1 MIGLIK
7 IILHNPLIYEQHKGI
22 CCIPMVVTRQN
33 SQYATFGLVSMAIR
47 NSPFKFGVV
56 YMNLETT
63 ICTPKAPKKIVAA
76 DSIVNIKI

>member
-1 MIGLIK
+1 
-7 IILHNPLIYEQHKGI
+7 
-22 CCIPMVVTRQN
+22 
-33 SQYATFGLVSMAIR
+33 MAIR

>member
-22 CCIPMVVTRQN
+22 CCLPMVVTRQN

-56 YMNLETT
+56 YMNLETA
-63 ICTPKAPKKIVAA
+63 ICTPKAPKIIVAYPLT
-76 DSIVNIKI
+76 